1 MVYEVDPAASLVV
14 AEVRRG
20 GSLAR
25 FGHDHV
31 VASRTVRG
39 FMSPAQGRGD
49 FYLPVA
55 GLEVDD
61 PALRDEARL
70 DSRPSASDV
79 AGTRSN
85 MQDFVLESERH
96 PFVLVHV
103 DGADPAAEHTS
114 IALSLRGVTRRIDAA
129 TRIQRE
135 GDRILV
141 TGRAA
146 IDQTAFGIVPFAILG
161 GAIAVRDRI
170 DLRFR
175 VVAVPLRPTPGA
187 RHAAR
192 ATD

>member
-1 MVYEVDPAASLVV
+1 M
-14 AEVRRG
+14 
-20 GSLAR
+20 
-25 FGHDHV
+25 
-31 VASRTVRG
+31 
-39 FMSPAQGRGD
+39 
-49 FYLPVA
+49 
-55 GLEVDD
+55 
-61 PALRDEARL
+61 
-70 DSRPSASDV
+70 
-79 AGTRSN
+79 
-85 MQDFVLESERH
+85 
-96 PFVLVHV
+96 